1 MVNVEKLDSMT
12 LREIFKD
19 PSISVLAKDAIRNWD
34 LTVEDFYD
42 WTLEEIAE
50 KKGWKSLKMGFTR
63 LLGAASRGEYYFNL
77 YSEEEVKEDRE
88 KETTNIVYIPSD
100 KDGANDKPFIF
111 LIPGGGLV
119 NVWNLT
125 EGWPIAYLFNELGYN
140 VFIITYRVAVEATA
154 VKDMADIA
162 RAFEIISS
170 KKELLG
176 VDPTEYITCG
186 FSAGGYIAGLW
197 NTDKGYPAYGVSKP
211 KASILVYPV
220 TSYKIMMAEEW
231 DDEEEKETFLRDSI
245 GVSEEEAC
253 NTSFEI
259 PEHVEGFPPTAI
271 FVTDGDD
278 LVDPDNSK
286 RLAKGLENAGIK
298 CRLEVKPGGW
308 HGFSDG
314 IGMCMEGWPNRAID
328 WIEKLVF
335 TVGQSGN

>member
-1 MVNVEKLDSMT
+1 
-12 LREIFKD
+12 
-19 PSISVLAKDAIRNWD
+19 
-34 LTVEDFYD
+34 
-42 WTLEEIAE
+42 
-50 KKGWKSLKMGFTR
+50 
-63 LLGAASRGEYYFNL
+63 
-77 YSEEEVKEDRE
+77 
-88 KETTNIVYIPSD
+88 
-100 KDGANDKPFIF
+100 
-111 LIPGGGLV
+111 
-119 NVWNLT
+119 
-125 EGWPIAYLFNELGYN
+125 
-140 VFIITYRVAVEATA
+140 
-154 VKDMADIA
+154 
-162 RAFEIISS
+162 
-170 KKELLG
+170 
-176 VDPTEYITCG
+176 
-186 FSAGGYIAGLW
+186 
-197 NTDKGYPAYGVSKP
+197 
-211 KASILVYPV
+211 
-220 TSYKIMMAEEW
+220 MAEEW

-245 GVSEEEAC
+245 GASEEEAC